1 MARKRGHRTAAPD
14 RFPEPGI
21 PAADLIVNAL
31 IPAALVAAIA
41 ERAKRRPSPGAL
53 RSAGSGPAK
62 LVRMAALS

>member
-1 MARKRGHRTAAPD
+1 M
-14 RFPEPGI
+14 FPEPGV

-31 IPAALVAAIA
+31 IPAALMAAIA

-62 LVRMAALS
+62 LVRMAALP